1 MIERF
6 GGRTESE
13 LRPYGIER
21 GFTEMAA
28 GSALVTCG
36 KTKVL
41 CTASVEERVPGWM
54 RNSGT
59 GWVTAEYSLLPGA
72 TQERSAREAV
82 KGKQSGRT
90 QEIQRLIG
98 RSLRSIC
105 DLKALGE
112 VQIVIDCDVL
122 QADGGTRTAAITG
135 SYVALHDALVHL
147 DAERH
152 FKAFP
157 LVSQCAAV
165 SVGIVGGV
173 ALLDL
178 DYSEDS
184 RADVDMNVVMNADGE
199 FLEVQGTAE
208 GAPFSKGGLVDM
220 VRLAERGILELLEY
234 QRTLLGLG

>member
-1 MIERF
+1 
-6 GGRTESE
+6 
-13 LRPYGIER
+13 
-21 GFTEMAA
+21 
-28 GSALVTCG
+28 
-36 KTKVL
+36 
-41 CTASVEERVPGWM
+41 
-54 RNSGT
+54 
-59 GWVTAEYSLLPGA
+59 
-72 TQERSAREAV
+72 V

-112 VQIVIDCDVL
+112 VQIVVDCDVL

-135 SYVALHDALVHL
+135 SFVALADAVAHL
-147 DAERH
+147 DAQRH
-152 FKAFP
+152 FRVSP
-157 LVSQCAAV
+157 LMGQCAAV
-165 SVGIVGGV
+165 SVGIVDGV

-184 RADVDMNVVMNADGE
+184 RADVDMNVVMNASGE

-220 VRLAERGILELLEY
+220 VRLAERGIGELLAY
-234 QRTLLGLG
+234 QRSVLALDKPEA